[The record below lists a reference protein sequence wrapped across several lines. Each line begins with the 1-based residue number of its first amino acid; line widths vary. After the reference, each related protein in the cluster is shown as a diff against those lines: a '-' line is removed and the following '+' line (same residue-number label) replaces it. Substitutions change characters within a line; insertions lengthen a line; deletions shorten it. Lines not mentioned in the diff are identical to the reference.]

1 MFTETVPSRRIAM
14 ESKAMS
20 IECKTEF
27 HKNDANIN
35 AIHIHMF
42 FFIQITDYKNIN
54 EIFSY
59 ALKQR

>member
-1 MFTETVPSRRIAM
+1 MFTETVPSGRIAM
-14 ESKAMS
+14 ESKAVS

-35 AIHIHMF
+35 AIHIR

-54 EIFSY
+54 EIFS
-59 ALKQR
+59 

>member
-1 MFTETVPSRRIAM
+1 MFTETVPSICIAM

-35 AIHIHMF
+35 AIHIHV